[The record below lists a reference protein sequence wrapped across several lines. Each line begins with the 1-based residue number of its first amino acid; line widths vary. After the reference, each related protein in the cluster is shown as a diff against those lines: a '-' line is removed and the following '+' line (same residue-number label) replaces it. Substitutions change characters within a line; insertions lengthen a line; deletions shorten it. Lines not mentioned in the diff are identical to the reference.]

1 MTFIIVIQL
10 QSIQHLFSHSWP
22 FMNVVYF
29 AILVCAFSRQEQTII
44 RIPVMS
50 FIQGHSTTSSLH
62 AVPSNEALA
71 LSSLFSTHCALL
83 FFIDN
88 SITSRLQLQK
98 YCKTNA
104 NEDLSSMKQMRGG
117 ACSRCAWTQMGRQ
130 TDSNVL
136 TETNWDKVSVL
147 YQSF

>member
-1 MTFIIVIQL
+1 MTFITVIQL
-10 QSIQHLFSHSWP
+10 PIIQHLFSHSWP
-22 FMNVVYF
+22 LWMLFTWQFQHVHFPDKNKPSFV
-29 AILVCAFSRQEQTII
+29 
-44 RIPVMS
+44 PVMS

-62 AVPSNEALA
+62 AVPSNEALV
-71 LSSLFSTHCALL
+71 LLSLFSTNCALL

-88 SITSRLQLQK
+88 SITSRLQLQR

-104 NEDLSSMKQMRGG
+104 NEDLSSMRQMRGG
-117 ACSRCAWTQMGRQ
+117 ASSRCAWTQMERQ